1 MLWVPSYHEGKF
13 FRFDPATRDFREY
26 ALPTGRGDMVY
37 ALAIDARDDSIWL
50 CGTNS
55 DTLIH
60 FDPRAETFS
69 TYLLPSRVSFTRE
82 LEVDAQGSV
91 WTTTSNLPYYQ
102 MEGGQGKVIRLG
114 FR

>member
-1 MLWVPSYHEGKF
+1 MTRE
-13 FRFDPATRDFREY
+13 RF
-26 ALPTGRGDMVY
+26 
-37 ALAIDARDDSIWL
+37 AIDQRDDTIWL

-60 FDPRAETFS
+60 FDPRTEQFS

-82 LEVDAQGSV
+82 LEVDAEGNV

-102 MEGGQGKVIRLG
+102 MEGGQGKVVRLS
-114 FR
+114 FK